1 MGAMVYAKTQLHFMA
16 SGVGK
21 IETKRSA
28 SVFSNR
34 YFVCSLWADGGI
46 T

>member
-16 SGVGK
+16 SCVGK
-21 IETKRSA
+21 IKNKRSA

-34 YFVCSLWADGGI
+34 YFVCYFGADGGN